1 MAPQNQ
7 FASNN
12 SSNSNVFGQNSI
24 NKNFNQGNNS
34 STLQNTPFISS

>member
-24 NKNFNQGNNS
+24 NKDFNQGNNS
-34 STLQNTPFISS
+34 SPLQNISFISS